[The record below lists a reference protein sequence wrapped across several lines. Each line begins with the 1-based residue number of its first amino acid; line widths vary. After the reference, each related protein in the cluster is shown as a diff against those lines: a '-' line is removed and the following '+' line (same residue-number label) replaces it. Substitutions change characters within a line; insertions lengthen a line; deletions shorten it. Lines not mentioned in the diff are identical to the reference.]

1 MKESNF
7 DNATLLI
14 LNFFLKY
21 SRKKYRLNECVHLT
35 IISGDMD
42 ELFTRI
48 AHVKETLKK
57 ISQREGKIMR
67 ISSLRIIHIL
77 LLFLFYQILSLILKI
92 IFQVSYPEEHVPF
105 LAASSKHHVSIG
117 NQREIKVI
125 WNFFYGFDLIIPNCS
140 INSCVKS
147 QQANIK

>member
-1 MKESNF
+1 MLKESNF

-21 SRKKYRLNECVHLT
+21 SRKKYRLNECVPLT

-67 ISSLRIIHIL
+67 ISSLRIIHVL
-77 LLFLFYQILSLILKI
+77 LLFLFYQILSLFLRSFSKSATQKNMCLSWLLPQNIMFQLGIIRGKLK
-92 IFQVSYPEEHVPF
+92 
-105 LAASSKHHVSIG
+105 SSETSSLV
-117 NQREIKVI
+117 
-125 WNFFYGFDLIIPNCS
+125 LI
-140 INSCVKS
+140 
-147 QQANIK
+147 

>member
-1 MKESNF
+1 MLKESNF

-67 ISSLRIIHIL
+67 ISSLRIIHVL
-77 LLFLFYQILSLILKI
+77 LLFLFYQILSLFLRSFSKSATQKNMCLSWLLPQNIMFQLGIRGKLK
-92 IFQVSYPEEHVPF
+92 
-105 LAASSKHHVSIG
+105 SSETSSLV
-117 NQREIKVI
+117 
-125 WNFFYGFDLIIPNCS
+125 LI
-140 INSCVKS
+140 
-147 QQANIK
+147 

>member
-1 MKESNF
+1 MLKESNF

-21 SRKKYRLNECVHLT
+21 SRKKYRLNECVHLA

-67 ISSLRIIHIL
+67 ISSLRIIHVL
-77 LLFLFYQILSLILKI
+77 LLFLFYQILSLFLRSFPSQLPRRTCAFLGCFLKTSC
-92 IFQVSYPEEHVPF
+92 FNWESE
-105 LAASSKHHVSIG
+105 G
-117 NQREIKVI
+117 N
-125 WNFFYGFDLIIPNCS
+125 
-140 INSCVKS
+140 
-147 QQANIK
+147 

>member
-67 ISSLRIIHIL
+67 TSSLRIIHVL
-77 LLFLFYQILSLILKI
+77 LLFLFYQILSLFLRSFSKSATQKNMCLSWLLPQNIMFQLGIIRGKLK
-92 IFQVSYPEEHVPF
+92 
-105 LAASSKHHVSIG
+105 SSETSSLV
-117 NQREIKVI
+117 
-125 WNFFYGFDLIIPNCS
+125 LI
-140 INSCVKS
+140 
-147 QQANIK
+147 

>member
-1 MKESNF
+1 MLKESNF

-67 ISSLRIIHIL
+67 ISSLRIIHVL
-77 LLFLFYQILSLILKI
+77 LLFLFYQILSLFLRSFSKSATQKNMCLSWLLPQNIMFQLGIIRGKLK
-92 IFQVSYPEEHVPF
+92 
-105 LAASSKHHVSIG
+105 SSETSSLV
-117 NQREIKVI
+117 
-125 WNFFYGFDLIIPNCS
+125 LI
-140 INSCVKS
+140 
-147 QQANIK
+147 

>member
-1 MKESNF
+1 MLKESNF

-57 ISQREGKIMR
+57 INQREGKIMR
-67 ISSLRIIHIL
+67 ISSLRIIHVL
-77 LLFLFYQILSLILKI
+77 LLFLFYQILSLFLRSFSKSATQKNMCLSWLLPQNIMFQLGIIRGKLK
-92 IFQVSYPEEHVPF
+92 
-105 LAASSKHHVSIG
+105 SSETSSLV
-117 NQREIKVI
+117 
-125 WNFFYGFDLIIPNCS
+125 LI
-140 INSCVKS
+140 
-147 QQANIK
+147 